1 LSFQKILVP
10 YDGSLFADKALEN
23 AIGIAKMF
31 GANTQVILSYITP
44 RIPIPLTFERP
55 VYSDKTAG
63 KSIPSTQ
70 YIQVLS
76 EEMEENA

>member
-1 LSFQKILVP
+1 MP
-10 YDGSLFADKALEN
+10 YDGSLFAGKALEN
-23 AIGIAKMF
+23 VIGIAKMF
-31 GANTQVILSYITP
+31 VAYTQVILFITP
-44 RIPIPLTFERP
+44 RIPVPLTFERP